1 MIIALADRADS
12 DLPLESWPLGIQS
25 GWYNEPMSRPYKTE
39 GVVLKHSYMG
49 EADALITL
57 CTPERGKL
65 RAVAR
70 GLRRPKSRLAGHL
83 EPLTHCTMMLA
94 EGRTFDIVSGCE
106 TLASFQG
113 IKSDL
118 WLLSCGLY
126 AADLTDRLSAEGAE
140 NRSLF
145 RLLLNALH
153 SLAGGL
159 DPALVL
165 RYFELHSLACCGY
178 LPELWECSL
187 CHRKL
192 EATTNYFSPAAAG
205 LLCPD
210 CRGKEG
216 LDRPASVDC
225 VKVLRFFARNECP
238 ALARLRLKPRLAR
251 EIEDLMQGYVT
262 YVLDR
267 EVASAKWLRQL
278 RADEEQMRGVPVNSV
293 GGQALVGPD

>member
-1 MIIALADRADS
+1 
-12 DLPLESWPLGIQS
+12 
-25 GWYNEPMSRPYKTE
+25 
-39 GVVLKHSYMG
+39 VLKRSYMG
-49 EADALITL
+49 EADALLTF

-70 GLRRPKSRLAGHL
+70 GLKRPKSRLAGHL
-83 EPLTHCTMMLA
+83 EPLTHCSMMLA
-94 EGRTFDIVSGCE
+94 EGRNLDIVSGCE
-106 TLASFQG
+106 TLDSFQA
-113 IKSDL
+113 IRSDL

-126 AADLTDRLSAEGAE
+126 VADLTDRLSAEGAE
-140 NRSLF
+140 NRPLF
-145 RLLLNALH
+145 HLLLNALH
-153 SLAGGL
+153 ALSDDI

-165 RYFELHSLACCGY
+165 RHFELNSLACSGY
-178 LPELWECSL
+178 LPELWECVL

-216 LDRPASVDC
+216 LDRPASVDS
-225 VKVLRFFARNECP
+225 VKVLRFFVQNECSE
-238 ALARLRLKPRLAR
+238 LARLKIHPRLAR
-251 EIEDLMQGYVT
+251 EIEDMMQGYVT

-278 RADEEQMRGVPVNSV
+278 RAGEGQVIKGAQENLT
-293 GGQALVGPD
+293 GGQMPVESGQD

>member
-1 MIIALADRADS
+1 
-12 DLPLESWPLGIQS
+12 
-25 GWYNEPMSRPYKTE
+25 MSRLYKTE
-39 GVVLKHSYMG
+39 GVVLKHYYTG
-49 EADALITL
+49 EADAILTF

-65 RAVAR
+65 RAIAR
-70 GLRRPKSRLAGHL
+70 GVRRPKSRLAGHL

-94 EGRTFDIVSGCE
+94 EGRNFDIVSGCE
-106 TLASFQG
+106 TLDSFPA
-113 IKSDL
+113 IRSDL

-126 AADLTDRLSAEGAE
+126 LADLSDRLSAEGAE
-140 NRSLF
+140 NHPLF
-145 RLLLNALH
+145 RLLLNALQ
-153 SLAGGL
+153 SLSGGV

-165 RYFELHSLACCGY
+165 RYFELRSLACSGY
-178 LPELWECSL
+178 LPELWECAL
-187 CHRKL
+187 CHRQL
-192 EATTNYFSPAAAG
+192 EATTNYFSPSAAG
-205 LLCPD
+205 LLCPN

-267 EVASAKWLRQL
+267 EVASAKWLREL
-278 RADEEQMRGVPVNSV
+278 RAEGGQMRQVPVNAVGQQPSV
-293 GGQALVGPD
+293 ESGAD

>member
-1 MIIALADRADS
+1 
-12 DLPLESWPLGIQS
+12 
-25 GWYNEPMSRPYKTE
+25 MSRLYKTE
-39 GVVLKHSYMG
+39 GVVLKHSYIG
-49 EADALITL
+49 EADALLTF
-57 CTPERGKL
+57 CTPDRGKL

-70 GLRRPKSRLAGHL
+70 GVRRPKSRLAGHL
-83 EPLTHCTMMLA
+83 EPLTYCTMMLA
-94 EGRTFDIVSGCE
+94 EGRTLDVVSGCE
-106 TLASFQG
+106 ALDSFQG

-140 NRSLF
+140 NQPLF
-145 RLLLNALH
+145 RLLLNALR
-153 SLAGGL
+153 SLAGGV

-165 RYFELHSLACCGY
+165 RYFEFHSLACSGY
-178 LPELWECSL
+178 LPELWECAL

-205 LLCPD
+205 LLCPN

-216 LDRPASVDC
+216 LDRPTSVDC
-225 VKVLRFFARNECP
+225 VKVLRFFTRNECP
-238 ALARLRLKPRLAR
+238 ALARLRVKPRLAR

-267 EVASAKWLRQL
+267 EVASAKWLHEL
-278 RADEEQMRGVPVNSV
+278 RPENGQAGKAPNSLT
-293 GGQALVGPD
+293 GGQPAVESGAD

>member
-1 MIIALADRADS
+1 
-12 DLPLESWPLGIQS
+12 
-25 GWYNEPMSRPYKTE
+25 
-39 GVVLKHSYMG
+39 MG
-49 EADALITL
+49 EADALLTF

-70 GLRRPKSRLAGHL
+70 GVRRPKSRLAGHL
-83 EPLTHCTMMLA
+83 EPLTYCTMMLA
-94 EGRTFDIVSGCE
+94 EGRTLDVVSGCE
-106 TLASFQG
+106 TLDSFQG

-126 AADLTDRLSAEGAE
+126 LADLTDRLSAEGAE
-140 NRSLF
+140 NRPLL
-145 RLLLNALH
+145 RLLLNALR
-153 SLAGGL
+153 SLADGV
-159 DPALVL
+159 DPALAL
-165 RYFELHSLACCGY
+165 RYFEFHSLACCGY
-178 LPELWECSL
+178 LPELWECAA

-225 VKVLRFFARNECP
+225 VKVLRFFAQNECP
-238 ALARLRLKPRLAR
+238 AVARLKLKTHLAR

-278 RADEEQMRGVPVNSV
+278 RADDEQTRRVPVNPV
-293 GGQALVGPD
+293 GGQPPVGSGPG

>member
-1 MIIALADRADS
+1 
-12 DLPLESWPLGIQS
+12 
-25 GWYNEPMSRPYKTE
+25 MSRLYKTE

-49 EADALITL
+49 EADALLTF
-57 CTPERGKL
+57 CAPDRGKL

-70 GLRRPKSRLAGHL
+70 GVRRPKSRLAGHL
-83 EPLTHCTMMLA
+83 EPLTYCTMMLA
-94 EGRTFDIVSGCE
+94 EGRTLDVVSGCE
-106 TLASFQG
+106 TLDSFQG

-126 AADLTDRLSAEGAE
+126 LADLTDRLSAEGAE
-140 NRSLF
+140 NRPLF

-153 SLAGGL
+153 SLASGV
-159 DPALVL
+159 DSALVL
-165 RYFELHSLACCGY
+165 RHFELCALACSGY
-178 LPELWECSL
+178 LPELWECAL

-225 VKVLRFFARNECP
+225 VKVLRFFTQNECSV
-238 ALARLRLKPRLAR
+238 LSRLRLKPRLAR

-267 EVASAKWLRQL
+267 EVASAKWLREL
-278 RADEEQMRGVPVNSV
+278 RSEDSQARKAPDGFIGSQPVVESGAD
-293 GGQALVGPD
+293 

>member
-1 MIIALADRADS
+1 MA
-12 DLPLESWPLGIQS
+12 
-25 GWYNEPMSRPYKTE
+25 MSRLYKTE
-39 GVVLKHSYMG
+39 GVVLKHYYTG
-49 EADALITL
+49 EADAILTF
-57 CTPERGKL
+57 CAPDRGKL
-65 RAVAR
+65 RAIAR
-70 GLRRPKSRLAGHL
+70 GVRRPKSRLAGHL

-94 EGRTFDIVSGCE
+94 EGRTLDIVSGCE
-106 TLASFQG
+106 SLDSFQALR
-113 IKSDL
+113 SDL

-126 AADLTDRLSAEGAE
+126 VADLTDRLGAEGAE
-140 NRSLF
+140 NRPLF

-153 SLAGGL
+153 SLSSGV

-165 RYFELHSLACCGY
+165 RYFELHSLACSGY
-178 LPELWECSL
+178 LPELWECAL

-225 VKVLRFFARNECP
+225 VKVLRFFTQNGCP
-238 ALARLRLKPRLAR
+238 ALSRLRIKPRLAR

-267 EVASAKWLRQL
+267 EVASAKWLREL
-278 RADEEQMRGVPVNSV
+278 RSEDGQSRKAPDGSIGSQPPVESGAD
-293 GGQALVGPD
+293 

>member
-1 MIIALADRADS
+1 
-12 DLPLESWPLGIQS
+12 
-25 GWYNEPMSRPYKTE
+25 MSRLYKTE
-39 GVVLKHSYMG
+39 GVVLRHSYMG
-49 EADALITL
+49 EADALVTL
-57 CTPERGKL
+57 CTPDRGKL

-70 GLRRPKSRLAGHL
+70 GVRRPKSRLAGHL
-83 EPLTHCTMMLA
+83 EPLTYCTMMLA
-94 EGRTFDIVSGCE
+94 EGRNLDIVSGCE
-106 TLASFQG
+106 TLDSFQG

-126 AADLTDRLSAEGAE
+126 LADLTDRLSAEGAE
-140 NRSLF
+140 NRPLF
-145 RLLLNALH
+145 RLLLNALR
-153 SLAGGL
+153 SLADGV

-165 RYFELHSLACCGY
+165 RYFEFHSLACCGY
-178 LPELWECSL
+178 LPELWECAA

-225 VKVLRFFARNECP
+225 VKVLRFFAQNECP
-238 ALARLRLKPRLAR
+238 AAARLKLKTHLAR

-278 RADEEQMRGVPVNSV
+278 RADDEQTRRVPVNPV
-293 GGQALVGPD
+293 GGQPPVGSGPG

>member
-1 MIIALADRADS
+1 
-12 DLPLESWPLGIQS
+12 
-25 GWYNEPMSRPYKTE
+25 MSRLYKTE
-39 GVVLKHSYMG
+39 GVVLKHSYIG
-49 EADALITL
+49 EADALVTL
-57 CTPERGKL
+57 CTPDRGKL

-70 GLRRPKSRLAGHL
+70 GVRRPKSRLAGHL

-94 EGRTFDIVSGCE
+94 EGRTLDVVSGCA
-106 TLASFQG
+106 TLDSFQG

-126 AADLTDRLSAEGAE
+126 TADLTDRLSAEGAE
-140 NRSLF
+140 NRPLF
-145 RLLLNALH
+145 RLLLDALH
-153 SLAGGL
+153 SLAVGV

-165 RYFELHSLACCGY
+165 RYFELRALACSGY
-178 LPELWECSL
+178 LPELWECAV

-192 EATTNYFSPAAAG
+192 EAITNYFSPAAAG
-205 LLCPD
+205 LLCPS

-216 LDRPASVDC
+216 LSRPASVDS

-267 EVASAKWLRQL
+267 EVTSAKWLREL
-278 RADEEQMRGVPVNSV
+278 RADEGQTREVPANSV
-293 GGQALVGPD
+293 VRQPPVERGAD

>member
-1 MIIALADRADS
+1 
-12 DLPLESWPLGIQS
+12 
-25 GWYNEPMSRPYKTE
+25 MSRLYKTE
-39 GVVLKHSYMG
+39 GVVLKRSYMG
-49 EADALITL
+49 EADALVTF
-57 CTPERGKL
+57 CTPDRGKL

-70 GLRRPKSRLAGHL
+70 GVRRPKSRLAGHL

-94 EGRTFDIVSGCE
+94 EGRNLDIVSGCE
-106 TLASFQG
+106 TLDSFQG

-118 WLLSCGLY
+118 WVLSCGLY
-126 AADLTDRLSAEGAE
+126 LADLTDRLSAEGAE
-140 NRSLF
+140 NRPLF
-145 RLLLNALH
+145 HLLLSALH
-153 SLAGGL
+153 SLSGGV
-159 DPALVL
+159 DPAIVL
-165 RYFELHSLACCGY
+165 RYFELRSLACCGY
-178 LPELWECSL
+178 LPELWECVL

-192 EATTNYFSPAAAG
+192 EATTNHFSPAAAG

-216 LDRPASVDC
+216 LDRPTSVDA

-238 ALARLRLKPRLAR
+238 ALARLKLKPHLAR

-278 RADEEQMRGVPVNSV
+278 RADEEQTRRVPVNLL
-293 GGQALVGPD
+293 GGQPPVVSGAD

>member
-1 MIIALADRADS
+1 MA
-12 DLPLESWPLGIQS
+12 
-25 GWYNEPMSRPYKTE
+25 MSRLYKTE
-39 GVVLKHSYMG
+39 GVVLKHLYTG
-49 EADALITL
+49 EADAILTF
-57 CTPERGKL
+57 CAPDRGKL
-65 RAVAR
+65 RAIAR
-70 GLRRPKSRLAGHL
+70 GVRRPKSRLAGHL

-94 EGRTFDIVSGCE
+94 EGRTLDIVSGCE
-106 TLASFQG
+106 TLDSFQALR
-113 IKSDL
+113 SDL

-126 AADLTDRLSAEGAE
+126 VADLTDRLSAEGAE
-140 NRSLF
+140 NRPLF

-153 SLAGGL
+153 SLSSGV

-165 RYFELHSLACCGY
+165 RYFEFHSLACSGY
-178 LPELWECSL
+178 LPELWECAL
-187 CHRKL
+187 CHHKL

-225 VKVLRFFARNECP
+225 VKVLRFFTQNECP
-238 ALARLRLKPRLAR
+238 ALSRLRLKPRLAR

-267 EVASAKWLRQL
+267 EVASAKWLREL
-278 RADEEQMRGVPVNSV
+278 RSED
-293 GGQALVGPD
+293 GQARKAPESLPGSQPPVESGAD